1 MRKISGKRSFVLM
14 LLLIFACSGALTAC
28 GFQNKSEQ
36 VGSSAVS
43 GEAPTIDATLTQE
56 GTSAVISYKVSN
68 LKIAGDSMGAA
79 PKQGE
84 GHLHIYVDGV
94 QKAMLKTDAPV
105 RLENIPPGK
114 HTIKLSLQQNDH
126 VPLNVEK
133 VFDVTIKK

>member
-14 LLLIFACSGALTAC
+14 LLLIFACSVALAAC

-36 VGSSAVS
+36 VGGSAVS
-43 GEAPTIDATLTQE
+43 GAAPTIDATLTQE